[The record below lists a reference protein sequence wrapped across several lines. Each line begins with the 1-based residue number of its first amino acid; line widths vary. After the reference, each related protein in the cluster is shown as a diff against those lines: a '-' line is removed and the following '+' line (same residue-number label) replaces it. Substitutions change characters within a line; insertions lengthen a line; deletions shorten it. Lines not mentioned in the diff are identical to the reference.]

1 MCVEDRLNIFYKHEK
16 EERVSGSQREASPNE
31 LVKDVRTAT
40 ILQGGGVGMS
50 EEDPKETKIV
60 IKSAHTRPI
69 HLLAFLGLIE

>member
-1 MCVEDRLNIFYKHEK
+1 MVAKGKLRT
-16 EERVSGSQREASPNE
+16 PNE

-40 ILQGGGVGMS
+40 TGRSIGMS

-60 IKSAHTRPI
+60 IKSAHTQPI